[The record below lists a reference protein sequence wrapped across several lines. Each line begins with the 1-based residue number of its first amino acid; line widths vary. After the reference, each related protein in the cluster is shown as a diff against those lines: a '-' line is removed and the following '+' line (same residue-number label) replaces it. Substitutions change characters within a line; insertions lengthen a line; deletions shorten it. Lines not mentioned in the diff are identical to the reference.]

1 MRHTPA
7 GQVAHT
13 HLPGWPHRA
22 RRGVARQVGDPMT
35 LLKPALT
42 VVSRKYLLK
51 ARLTTHAWHANFRA
65 TTVISVNH
73 TVKDKC
79 IELRVSTSKA
89 GGLGWSVLGGPAR
102 WDRVWRGKQGARL
115 ATHTSCVQ
123 ALKACVHIVTDD
135 ATCLTVA
142 AVGCHSVPHHVSHAH
157 VSAVAGHDHHD
168 SLADRSRPAQ
178 ATSFATH
185 CK

>member
-1 MRHTPA
+1 MHYATHSRLGKWLTPTCQA
-7 GQVAHT
+7 GPTVH
-13 HLPGWPHRA
+13 
-22 RRGVARQVGDPMT
+22 GVARQVGDPMT

-42 VVSRKYLLK
+42 VVSRKFLLK
-51 ARLTTHAWHANFRA
+51 ARLTHHTANTTHAWHANFRA

-123 ALKACVHIVTDD
+123 ALKAWQLRAYRD
-135 ATCLTVA
+135 
-142 AVGCHSVPHHVSHAH
+142 
-157 VSAVAGHDHHD
+157 
-168 SLADRSRPAQ
+168 
-178 ATSFATH
+178 
-185 CK
+185 